1 MIDSNNGCN
10 DNYDSNDGN
19 VDDND
24 DKKKHLHI
32 YH

>member
-24 DKKKHLHI
+24 NKKDFT